1 MYYLFVHTVYYL
13 TGDREFLMMM
23 LMQENNRTELERLD
37 RERQADFLHML
48 KGFVVSQ
55 V

>member
-1 MYYLFVHTVYYL
+1 MA
-13 TGDREFLMMM
+13 M

-37 RERQADFLHML
+37 RERQADFLNML